1 MWYGHC
7 TVGPSLAQC
16 GVPPFIFNSVSKSTM
31 YVAFAVV
38 SYFVLWGLAW
48 WIATIICRKNG
59 ALQPVALGFLV
70 VLLPMSVVFS
80 VGMYEWK
87 LRMQGLEPP
96 VAQVPLK
103 ALMSMGKS

>member
-1 MWYGHC
+1 
-7 TVGPSLAQC
+7 
-16 GVPPFIFNSVSKSTM
+16 M
-31 YVAFAVV
+31 YAVFAVV

-48 WIATIICRKNG
+48 WIATLVCKKNG

-87 LRMQGLEPP
+87 VRMNGMKPP

-103 ALMSMGKS
+103 SLISTSNS